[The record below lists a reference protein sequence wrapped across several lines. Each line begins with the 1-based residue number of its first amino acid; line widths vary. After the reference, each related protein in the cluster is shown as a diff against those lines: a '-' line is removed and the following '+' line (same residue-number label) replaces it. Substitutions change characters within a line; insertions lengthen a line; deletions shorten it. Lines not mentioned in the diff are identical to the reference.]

1 MQQDISK
8 TFTQDEVNRI
18 VKGRLARERE
28 KYKDYEV
35 LGKRVKEMEEKEKE
49 KASMPELERMKAEL
63 EEMKRLVSKKDE
75 EARRQAIYN
84 LKLELLEAEGLPKY
98 WAKRILG
105 ETED

>member
-35 LGKRVKEMEEKEKE
+35 LAKTSKRNGEKE
-49 KASMPELERMKAEL
+49 KASVPELERMKAEL